1 MRRESEL
8 WFKTAEED
16 LKDARAFIEMGRYFR
31 TAFFAQQAVEK
42 VLKALFIELLRTEP
56 PKIHSVTELYREL
69 REKSGFRL
77 PEELENQ
84 IFIL

>member
-42 VLKALFIELLRTEP
+42 VLKALFIGTSENRTS
-56 PKIHSVTELYREL
+56 KNSKR
-69 REKSGFRL
+69 
-77 PEELENQ
+77 N
-84 IFIL
+84 